1 MSERPHFTRDELT
14 GSTSVL
20 YSEPRLVR
28 FQDID
33 AAGIVFFARVLE
45 YFHDAWVNCL
55 SVEGFALPKLLRDKP
70 WKLPIV
76 HAEADYL
83 GPMRFGDAIV
93 VEVVGVKRGAK
104 SVAVGYRARSE
115 AGRMLAAGQVV
126 HACVDATTFRPIPMP
141 EELMQALTRAPGKPE
156 TT

>member
-45 YFHDAWVNCL
+45 YFHDAFVNRL
-55 SVEGFALPKLLRDKP
+55 SAVGIALPQMLRDKP

-83 GPMRFGDAIV
+83 GPMRFGDPIV
-93 VEVVGVKRGAK
+93 VEVVGVKHGAK
-104 SVAVGYRARSE
+104 SSVLGYRARSE
-115 AGRMLAAGQVV
+115 AGHMLAVGQVV
-126 HACVDATTFRPIPMP
+126 HACVDATTFRPIPVP
-141 EELMQALTRAPGKPE
+141 EELMQALTRTPGKPE
-156 TT
+156 T